1 VASVASV
8 PTGRIKASPLAK
20 KLAAAKGVS
29 LAGLA
34 GSGPGGRIV
43 RADVIAAASRPA
55 PTTAAGSVAYS
66 PAGGP
71 LGADEKVPVSNMRA
85 TIARRLLESTNGIPH
100 FYVEMEIDAGP
111 LSDLRE
117 GLNAA
122 LADVPPE
129 KGGGKFTVNDFILKA
144 SVEALRRVPAVNS
157 SWLGDSIQRHGRVH
171 LAFGVG
177 IEDGLLTPV
186 IRDADS
192 KSLRQISAEAKV
204 LAGKARAK
212 KLTPNEMTGST
223 FTVSNLGMF
232 GVTGFYGIIN
242 PPNAAILSVGATLE
256 KPVVDARG
264 QIVVGRR
271 MMLGISGDHRV
282 IDGVVAAQ
290 YLQAL
295 KALLETPALL
305 LLS

>member
-1 VASVASV
+1 
-8 PTGRIKASPLAK
+8 
-20 KLAAAKGVS
+20 
-29 LAGLA
+29 
-34 GSGPGGRIV
+34 
-43 RADVIAAASRPA
+43 
-55 PTTAAGSVAYS
+55 
-66 PAGGP
+66 
-71 LGADEKVPVSNMRA
+71 
-85 TIARRLLESTNGIPH
+85 
-100 FYVEMEIDAGP
+100 
-111 LSDLRE
+111 
-117 GLNAA
+117 
-122 LADVPPE
+122 
-129 KGGGKFTVNDFILKA
+129 
-144 SVEALRRVPAVNS
+144 
-157 SWLGDSIQRHGRVH
+157 
-171 LAFGVG
+171 
-177 IEDGLLTPV
+177 
-186 IRDADS
+186 
-192 KSLRQISAEAKV
+192 
-204 LAGKARAK
+204 
-212 KLTPNEMTGST
+212 MTGST